1 MDKVF
6 DNLTP
11 DTTAEPSWHDRREGS
26 ADKGPQSDLARWAA
40 GSGFNG
46 LIYSLLP
53 LRNSRTVTILRAWST
68 AIAIA
73 RYSLKLAGVQAGKP
87 EPDSPREGPPCPPGK
102 SFG

>member
-1 MDKVF
+1 MDKAF

-11 DTTAEPSWHDRREGS
+11 DTTAEPSWHGRREGS

-40 GSGFNG
+40 GAGFNG

-53 LRNSRTVTILRAWST
+53 LRNSRSVTILRAWST

-87 EPDSPREGPPCPPGK
+87 DTDSARE
-102 SFG
+102 